1 MGLLRSTIVTIRCR
15 HLGVIAGLALA
26 LSVVAA
32 SDRVVEAPAA
42 TLAVPVT
49 MQLAPKPEAAPAPA
63 PVLFLAGGLF
73 GLAAL
78 VRWRQKLGAWFGR

>member
-1 MGLLRSTIVTIRCR
+1 VAIRCR

-32 SDRVVEAPAA
+32 SDWAVEAPAA
-42 TLAVPVT
+42 TVTVPVT
-49 MQLAPKPEAAPAPA
+49 MQLAPEPETAPAPA
-63 PVLFLAGGLF
+63 PVLFLAGGLL
-73 GLAAL
+73 GLAAM